1 LGPRN
6 RPQVPVPGTAILAER
21 DDTVL
26 TEDIML
32 TGNTAQ
38 TEDDQVLGAEPDD
51 RTAGCD
57 CDGCA
62 PAARLVPLQRFGRH
76 GRWNFYRP
84 AKATR

>member
-1 LGPRN
+1 
-6 RPQVPVPGTAILAER
+6 
-21 DDTVL
+21 VL

-32 TGNTAQ
+32 TGNTVLADS
-38 TEDDQVLGAEPDD
+38 TALAGKTVPPEDDQVLGAEPDD
-51 RTAGCD
+51 RAADCD

>member
-1 LGPRN
+1 ML
-6 RPQVPVPGTAILAER
+6 TDDIL
-21 DDTVL
+21 
-26 TEDIML
+26 L
-32 TGNTAQ
+32 TGNTVLTSNTVQ
-38 TEDDQVLGAEPDD
+38 TKDDQVLSTDPDD